1 MTNNNISE
9 SEKCDESASVATG
22 TPDEY
27 VRLKHELA
35 QTRAKTDKLRIEAR
49 QIISQ
54 RDGLKSDVTKESAEV
69 EEQRLILQ
77 ETLDSI
83 KKLEEK
89 IEEAKEERDLLLK
102 TTAGKKS

>member
-9 SEKCDESASVATG
+9 PEKCDESASVVTG

-54 RDGLKSDVTKESAEV
+54 RDALKSDVTKESAEV

-77 ETLDSI
+77 ETMDSI
-83 KKLEEK
+83 KKLERK
-89 IEEAKEERDLLLK
+89 IEEAEGERDLLLK
-102 TTAGKKS
+102 TTTGKKS